1 MRQASIGPRL
11 TSSQTTCPM
20 RPHAS
25 AHHNNN
31 HPNWRCQPA
40 FIDSECGREEDPFL
54 SPLFFPLSSLLLPLL
69 SLLFLPLSSP
79 PSSLLVPLSSL
90 LSSLPSSLLSPP
102 SSPLFLL
109 PLLSFLSSFPSPL
122 FLAAA
127 RARYTGK
134 Y

>member
-20 RPHAS
+20 RLHAS

-54 SPLFFPLSSLLLPLL
+54 SPLFLPLSSLLLPLL

-109 PLLSFLSSFPSPL
+109 PLLSFLSSFLSPL